1 MKNLNYDVLMQ
12 INNDIYQNLEKYI
25 SIKKIRDELY
35 NKVMLIYPLSL
46 LDEGSTAFNL
56 WLICDYK
63 DEEGK
68 TVIDKYLE
76 DNFLINSIEKE
87 ILTAKKMS
95 YPSLYEILEIKNEII
110 IANNVFTAE
119 VIEILEP
126 SGKQILKTG
135 DYFLARIDNVLKRN
149 LFSGEIIYAPKSVVP
164 YFIKEVLYDFNY
176 ELSKDFSLS
185 FSDYVKNN
193 YFRFYDMFYMNAY
206 EHFNPSKEDALSIY
220 EDIEEFQNYIKLKR
234 DPSISEKYINKL
246 FEIYEYYLDPED
258 LSLRDLNKVDLIG
271 FFKDA
276 INEGFIISSE
286 SFSLYLEVLTEY
298 IMFKSTQTKDFSNS
312 LKQIKMI
319 RENRF
324 DFIKEIPIEDSYFCK
339 DTYLI
344 SKLSKLDLTISD
356 DFIKDF
362 DVFLIYLI
370 SNPLSLT
377 EKKKKIKKADKL
389 VLLDSMFGSYE
400 ISDDLKLNFDVLD
413 VFKVLGLS
421 LEVLEI
427 KNNQLVPSNIV
438 EDYLILTE
446 EEKIQVILSEIF
458 KIDFIRTLFPID
470 LKKAEYLKDLF
481 IKILNNLVRYPL
493 PLEELIHQFTLYD
506 KELSAFLYILH
517 LIGLIKFDGKNKLI
531 LTSIGKVCLPFINQ
545 WDRRKMDNILIFTPK
560 KSNT

>member
-12 INNDIYQNLEKYI
+12 INSDIYQNLEKYI
-25 SIKKIRDELY
+25 RVKKIRDELY
-35 NKVMLIYPLSL
+35 NKVMLMYPLSL
-46 LDEGSTAFNL
+46 LDEGSSAFNL

-95 YPSLYEILEIKNEII
+95 YPSLYEILEIKSEII
-110 IANNVFTAE
+110 IANNVFTGE

-149 LFSGEIIYAPKSVVP
+149 LFSGKIIYAPKSVVP

-234 DPSISEKYINKL
+234 DPSVSEKYINKL

-370 SNPLSLT
+370 SNPLTLT
-377 EKKKKIKKADKL
+377 EKKQKIKKADKL

-400 ISDDLKLNFDVLD
+400 IGNDLKLNFDVLD

-470 LKKAEYLKDLF
+470 LKKAEYLKDSF
-481 IKILNNLVRYPL
+481 IRILNDMVRSL
-493 PLEELIHQFTLYD
+493 LSLEDLIHQFTLYD
-506 KELSAFLYILH
+506 KELSVFLYILH

-545 WDRRKMDNILIFTPK
+545 WDKRKMDNILIFTPK

>member
-35 NKVMLIYPLSL
+35 SKVMLMYPLSL

-206 EHFNPSKEDALSIY
+206 EHFNPSKEDAFSIY

-234 DPSISEKYINKL
+234 DPSVSEKYINKL

-370 SNPLSLT
+370 SNPLTLT
-377 EKKKKIKKADKL
+377 EKKQKIKKADKL
-389 VLLDSMFGSYE
+389 VLLGSMFGSYE
-400 ISDDLKLNFDVLD
+400 IGNDLKLNFDVLD

-438 EDYLILTE
+438 EDYLILTQ
-446 EEKIQVILSEIF
+446 EEKMQVILSEIY

-470 LKKAEYLKDLF
+470 LKKAEYLKDSF
-481 IKILNNLVRYPL
+481 IRILNDMVRSPL
-493 PLEELIHQFTLYD
+493 SLEDLIHQFTLYD

-517 LIGLIKFDGKNKLI
+517 LIGLIEFDGKNKLI

-545 WDRRKMDNILIFTPK
+545 WDKRKMDNILIFTPK

>member
-35 NKVMLIYPLSL
+35 NKVMLMYPLSL

-234 DPSISEKYINKL
+234 DPSVSEKYINKL

-362 DVFLIYLI
+362 YVFLIYLI
-370 SNPLSLT
+370 SNPLTLT
-377 EKKKKIKKADKL
+377 EKKQKIKKADKL

-400 ISDDLKLNFDVLD
+400 IGNDLKLNFDVLD

-438 EDYLILTE
+438 EDYLILTQ
-446 EEKIQVILSEIF
+446 EEKMQVILSEIF

-470 LKKAEYLKDLF
+470 LKKAEYLKDSF
-481 IKILNNLVRYPL
+481 IIILNDMVRSPL
-493 PLEELIHQFTLYD
+493 SLEDLIHQFTLYD
-506 KELSAFLYILH
+506 KELSVFLYILH
-517 LIGLIKFDGKNKLI
+517 LIGLIEFDGKNKLI

-560 KSNT
+560 KSNI